1 LSKGTAVSVAEFNT
15 VIDEGAIEIAQAI
28 LLLRIFS
35 RKSQRYGGNSVARFQ
50 LRTVTTA
57 KLLK

>member
-1 LSKGTAVSVAEFNT
+1 MVLPQFQVLSSIW

-35 RKSQRYGGNSVARFQ
+35 RKSQRYGGNSVAISVANSDYR
-50 LRTVTTA
+50 
-57 KLLK
+57 